1 LAVSTSAAVI
11 MIRNKY
17 MKITTVDVMELK
29 PRKDKYFRPIV
40 CRNNTDEGLYGYG
53 EAALAYEVSASGS
66 DQDNCLI

>member
-1 LAVSTSAAVI
+1 
-11 MIRNKY
+11 
-17 MKITTVDVMELK
+17 MKITSVDVMELK
-29 PRKDKYFRPIV
+29 PRKDKYLRPIV